1 MLTQAQIAEYND
13 IGAIVVP
20 DVLTPAEVQT
30 LRSVTDRF
38 VERARGLTTHT
49 EIYDLEDSH
58 SADTPRVRRIK
69 AAHLHHE
76 AYAALTRHPKIVA
89 ALKAQADRITLTSRA
104 FHNDQMG
111 AFLEKLCAFA
121 GAEMALPMNSGAE
134 AVETA
139 LKAARKWG
147 YEKKGIRPD
156 EAEIVAVSENFH
168 GRTISIVSQ
177 KDGFFVDNTGAELKH
192 DDTGLRDRNRYLLE
206 NPVEAGRKWL
216 SVQSVRSTEHF
227 EITSAGS
234 GCSTRAGTFADCV
247 TVQSTAEVR
256 PGRKLIIESTYAKG
270 VGLVSLQTLQ
280 IEGSS
285 APQTQLELELV
296 SYNVTP

>member
-1 MLTQAQIAEYND
+1 MNIRLVSLLAVSLFALTACRH
-13 IGAIVVP
+13 
-20 DVLTPAEVQT
+20 AEVKPPPPSPKAREFYPLKVGNHWTYEIRAAGQT
-30 LRSVTDRF
+30 
-38 VERARGLTTHT
+38 VE
-49 EIYDLEDSH
+49 
-58 SADTPRVRRIK
+58 
-69 AAHLHHE
+69 
-76 AYAALTRHPKIVA
+76 
-89 ALKAQADRITLTSRA
+89 
-104 FHNDQMG
+104 
-111 AFLEKLCAFA
+111 
-121 GAEMALPMNSGAE
+121 
-134 AVETA
+134 
-139 LKAARKWG
+139 
-147 YEKKGIRPD
+147 
-156 EAEIVAVSENFH
+156 
-168 GRTISIVSQ
+168 RTISIVSQ